1 MLEKQPVKKKK
12 KLVNNRRKSRELVM
26 KSIYR
31 GILNQF
37 DINQIKKDIKDDPD
51 YLKAD
56 ETFYQNLFDGV
67 MSNMDQLNSEIS
79 NFIDRP
85 IEKLSPIEHS
95 ILCISIYELIY
106 DAAIPYKVAI
116 NEGVELAK
124 TFGGIEG
131 YKYINGVLDKVAEK
145 RRPLEV
151 SKNYT

>member
-1 MLEKQPVKKKK
+1 MSEVQTIKKKK

-31 GILNQF
+31 GIINQF

-51 YLKAD
+51 YSKSD
-56 ETFYQNLFDGV
+56 EVFYNHLFDGV
-67 MSNMDQLNSEIS
+67 IQNINELNNEIS
-79 NFIDRP
+79 GYIDRP

-95 ILCISIYELIY
+95 ILCISVYELIY
-106 DAAIPYKVAI
+106 DSAIPYKVAI

-124 TFGGIEG
+124 TFGGVEG

-145 RRPLEV
+145 RRPLEF
-151 SKNYT
+151 SKH

>member
-1 MLEKQPVKKKK
+1 MSELQPIKKKK

-31 GILNQF
+31 GIINQF

-51 YLKAD
+51 YSKAD
-56 ETFYQNLFDGV
+56 EVFYNHLFDGV
-67 MSNMDQLNSEIS
+67 IQNIDELNIEIS
-79 NFIDRP
+79 SYIDRP

-95 ILCISIYELIY
+95 ILCISVYELIY
-106 DAAIPYKVAI
+106 DPAIPYKVAI

-145 RRPLEV
+145 RRPLEF
-151 SKNYT
+151 SKH

>member
-1 MLEKQPVKKKK
+1 MSELQPVKKKK

-31 GILNQF
+31 GIINQF

-51 YLKAD
+51 YSKAD
-56 ETFYQNLFDGV
+56 EVFYNHLFDGV
-67 MSNMDQLNSEIS
+67 IQNIDELNIEIS
-79 NFIDRP
+79 SYIDRP

-95 ILCISIYELIY
+95 ILCISVYELIY
-106 DAAIPYKVAI
+106 DSAIPYKVAI

-145 RRPLEV
+145 RRPLEF
-151 SKNYT
+151 SKH

>member
-1 MLEKQPVKKKK
+1 MSELQPVKKKK

-31 GILNQF
+31 GIINQF

-51 YLKAD
+51 YSKAD
-56 ETFYQNLFDGV
+56 EVFYNHLFDGV
-67 MSNMDQLNSEIS
+67 IQNIDELNIEIS
-79 NFIDRP
+79 SYIDRP

-95 ILCISIYELIY
+95 ILCISVYELIY
-106 DAAIPYKVAI
+106 DSAIPYKVAI

-145 RRPLEV
+145 RRPLEF
-151 SKNYT
+151 SKN

>member
-1 MLEKQPVKKKK
+1 MPIKKKK

-37 DINQIKKDIKDDPD
+37 DVNQIKKDIKDDPD

-56 ETFYQNLFDGV
+56 EVFYQNLFDGV
-67 MSNMDQLNSEIS
+67 MSYMDQLNSEIS

-106 DAAIPYKVAI
+106 DTTIPYKVAI

-131 YKYINGVLDKVAEK
+131 YKYINGVLDKIAEK
-145 RRPLEV
+145 KRPLEF
-151 SKNYT
+151 SKN

>member
-1 MLEKQPVKKKK
+1 
-12 KLVNNRRKSRELVM
+12 VM

-67 MSNMDQLNSEIS
+67 MSNMDQLNIEIS
-79 NFIDRP
+79 SFIDRP

-145 RRPLEV
+145 RRPLEF
-151 SKNYT
+151 SKN

>member
-1 MLEKQPVKKKK
+1 MSEVQPIKKKK

-31 GILNQF
+31 GIINQF

-51 YLKAD
+51 YSKAD
-56 ETFYQNLFDGV
+56 EVFYNHLFDGV
-67 MSNMDQLNSEIS
+67 IQNINELNNEIS
-79 NFIDRP
+79 GYIDRP

-95 ILCISIYELIY
+95 ILCISVYELIY
-106 DAAIPYKVAI
+106 DFAIPYKVAI

-124 TFGGIEG
+124 TFGGVEG

-145 RRPLEV
+145 RRPLEF
-151 SKNYT
+151 SKH

>member
-1 MLEKQPVKKKK
+1 MSELQPVKKKK

-31 GILNQF
+31 GIINQF

-51 YLKAD
+51 YSKAD
-56 ETFYQNLFDGV
+56 EVFYNHLFDGV
-67 MSNMDQLNSEIS
+67 IQNIDELNIEIS
-79 NFIDRP
+79 SYIDRP

-95 ILCISIYELIY
+95 ILCISVYELIY
-106 DAAIPYKVAI
+106 DPAIPYKVAI

-131 YKYINGVLDKVAEK
+131 FKYINGVLDKVAEK
-145 RRPLEV
+145 RRPLEF
-151 SKNYT
+151 SKH

>member
-1 MLEKQPVKKKK
+1 MLETMPIKKKK

-56 ETFYQNLFDGV
+56 EVFYQNLFDGV

-85 IEKLSPIEHS
+85 IEKLRAIEHS

-106 DAAIPYKVAI
+106 DTTIPYKVAI

-131 YKYINGVLDKVAEK
+131 YKYINGVLDKIAEK
-145 RRPLEV
+145 KRPLEF
-151 SKNYT
+151 SKN

>member
-1 MLEKQPVKKKK
+1 MSEIQPNKKKK

-31 GILNQF
+31 GILNKF

-56 ETFYQNLFDGV
+56 EVFYQNLFDGV

-106 DAAIPYKVAI
+106 DTTIPYKVAI

-131 YKYINGVLDKVAEK
+131 YKYINGVLDKIAEK
-145 RRPLEV
+145 KRPLEF
-151 SKNYT
+151 SKN

>member
-1 MLEKQPVKKKK
+1 MLEVQPIKKKK

-56 ETFYQNLFDGV
+56 EIFYHHLFDGI
-67 MSNMDQLNSEIS
+67 MNNMDQLNNEIS
-79 NFIDRP
+79 SFIDRP

-95 ILCISIYELIY
+95 ILCISVYELMH
-106 DAAIPYKVAI
+106 DVPTPYKVAI

-124 TFGGIEG
+124 TFGGIDG

-145 RRPLEV
+145 RRSLEFL
-151 SKNYT
+151 KH

>member
-1 MLEKQPVKKKK
+1 MSEVQPIKKKK

-31 GILNQF
+31 GIINQF

-51 YLKAD
+51 YSKAD
-56 ETFYQNLFDGV
+56 EVFYNHLFDGV
-67 MSNMDQLNSEIS
+67 IQNINELNNEIS
-79 NFIDRP
+79 GYIDRP

-95 ILCISIYELIY
+95 ILCISVYELIY
-106 DAAIPYKVAI
+106 DSAIPYKVAI

-124 TFGGIEG
+124 TFGGVEG

-145 RRPLEV
+145 RRPLEF
-151 SKNYT
+151 SKH

>member
-1 MLEKQPVKKKK
+1 MSELQPVKKKK

-31 GILNQF
+31 GIINQF

-51 YLKAD
+51 YSKAD
-56 ETFYQNLFDGV
+56 EVFYNNLFDGV
-67 MSNMDQLNSEIS
+67 IQNIDELNIEIS
-79 NFIDRP
+79 SYIDRP

-95 ILCISIYELIY
+95 ILCISVYELIY
-106 DAAIPYKVAI
+106 EPAIPYKVAI

-145 RRPLEV
+145 RRPLEF
-151 SKNYT
+151 SKH

>member
-1 MLEKQPVKKKK
+1 MPIKKKK
-12 KLVNNRRKSRELVM
+12 NLVNNRRKSRELVM

-56 ETFYQNLFDGV
+56 EVFYQNLFDGV

-106 DAAIPYKVAI
+106 DTTIPYKVAI

-131 YKYINGVLDKVAEK
+131 YKYINGVLDKIAEK
-145 RRPLEV
+145 KRPLEF
-151 SKNYT
+151 SKN

>member
-1 MLEKQPVKKKK
+1 MLETQPIKKKK
-12 KLVNNRRKSRELVM
+12 KLINNRRKSRELVM

-85 IEKLSPIEHS
+85 IEKLSPIEYS

-145 RRPLEV
+145 RRPLEF
-151 SKNYT
+151 SKN

>member
-1 MLEKQPVKKKK
+1 MLETQPIKKKK

-37 DINQIKKDIKDDPD
+37 DVNQIKKDIKDDPD

-56 ETFYQNLFDGV
+56 EVFYQNLFDGV
-67 MSNMDQLNSEIS
+67 MSYMDQLNSEIS

-106 DAAIPYKVAI
+106 DTTIPYKVAI

-131 YKYINGVLDKVAEK
+131 YKYINGVLDKIAEK
-145 RRPLEV
+145 KRPLEF
-151 SKNYT
+151 SKN

>member
-1 MLEKQPVKKKK
+1 MVETQSIKKKK

-37 DINQIKKDIKDDPD
+37 DVNQIKKDIKDDPD

-56 ETFYQNLFDGV
+56 EVFYQNLFDGV
-67 MSNMDQLNSEIS
+67 ISNMDQLNSEIS

-106 DAAIPYKVAI
+106 DATIPYKVAI

-145 RRPLEV
+145 KRPLEFF
-151 SKNYT
+151 KN

>member
-1 MLEKQPVKKKK
+1 MSELQPVKKKK

-31 GILNQF
+31 GIINQF
-37 DINQIKKDIKDDPD
+37 DINHIKDDPD
-51 YLKAD
+51 YSKAD
-56 ETFYQNLFDGV
+56 EVFYNHLFDGV
-67 MSNMDQLNSEIS
+67 FQNIAELNIEIS
-79 NFIDRP
+79 SYIDRP

-95 ILCISIYELIY
+95 ILCISVYELIY
-106 DAAIPYKVAI
+106 DSAIPYKVAI

-145 RRPLEV
+145 RRPLEF
-151 SKNYT
+151 SKH

>member
-1 MLEKQPVKKKK
+1 MSELQPVKKKK

-31 GILNQF
+31 GIINQF

-51 YLKAD
+51 YSKAD
-56 ETFYQNLFDGV
+56 EVFYNHLFDGV
-67 MSNMDQLNSEIS
+67 FQNIVELNIEIS
-79 NFIDRP
+79 SYIDRP

-106 DAAIPYKVAI
+106 DSAIPYKVAI

-124 TFGGIEG
+124 TFGGVEG

-145 RRPLEV
+145 RRPLEF
-151 SKNYT
+151 SKH

>member
-1 MLEKQPVKKKK
+1 MSELQPVKKKK

-31 GILNQF
+31 GIINQL

-51 YLKAD
+51 YSKAD
-56 ETFYQNLFDGV
+56 EVFYNHLFDGV
-67 MSNMDQLNSEIS
+67 IQNIDELNIEIS
-79 NFIDRP
+79 SYIDRP

-95 ILCISIYELIY
+95 ILCISVYELIY
-106 DAAIPYKVAI
+106 DSAIPYKVAI

-145 RRPLEV
+145 RRPLEF
-151 SKNYT
+151 SKH

>member
-1 MLEKQPVKKKK
+1 MSEVQTIKKKK

-31 GILNQF
+31 GIINQF

-51 YLKAD
+51 YSKAD
-56 ETFYQNLFDGV
+56 EVFYNHLFDGV
-67 MSNMDQLNSEIS
+67 IQNLNELNNEIS
-79 NFIDRP
+79 GYIDRP

-95 ILCISIYELIY
+95 ILCISVYELIY
-106 DAAIPYKVAI
+106 DSAIPYKVAI

-124 TFGGIEG
+124 TFGGVEG

-145 RRPLEV
+145 RRPLEF
-151 SKNYT
+151 SKH

>member
-1 MLEKQPVKKKK
+1 MLETMPIKKKK

-37 DINQIKKDIKDDPD
+37 DVNQIKKDIKDDPD

-56 ETFYQNLFDGV
+56 EVFYQNLFDGV

-106 DAAIPYKVAI
+106 DTTIPYKVAI

-131 YKYINGVLDKVAEK
+131 YKYINGVLDKIAEK
-145 RRPLEV
+145 KRPLEF
-151 SKNYT
+151 SKN

>member
-1 MLEKQPVKKKK
+1 MVETQSIKKKK

-37 DINQIKKDIKDDPD
+37 DVNQIKKDIKDDPD

-56 ETFYQNLFDGV
+56 EVFYQNLFDGV
-67 MSNMDQLNSEIS
+67 ISNMDQLNSEIS

-85 IEKLSPIEHS
+85 IKKLSPIEHS

-106 DAAIPYKVAI
+106 DTTIPYKVAI

-145 RRPLEV
+145 TRHLEF
-151 SKNYT
+151 SKN

>member
-1 MLEKQPVKKKK
+1 MLDVQPAKKKK

-56 ETFYQNLFDGV
+56 EVFYQNLFDGV
-67 MSNMDQLNSEIS
+67 MSNLDQLNNEIS
-79 NFIDRP
+79 SFIDRP

-95 ILCISIYELIY
+95 ILCISIYELMY
-106 DAAIPYKVAI
+106 DKAIPYKVAI

-124 TFGGIEG
+124 TFGGVEG

-145 RRPLEV
+145 RRPLEF
-151 SKNYT
+151 SKN

>member
-1 MLEKQPVKKKK
+1 MLEVQPIKKKK

-56 ETFYQNLFDGV
+56 EVFYHHIFDGI
-67 MSNMDQLNSEIS
+67 MNNMGELNNEIS
-79 NFIDRP
+79 SFIDRP
-85 IEKLSPIEHS
+85 INKLSPIEHS
-95 ILCISIYELIY
+95 ILCISVYELMY

-145 RRPLEV
+145 RRPLEFL
-151 SKNYT
+151 KH

>member
-1 MLEKQPVKKKK
+1 MLDVQPAKKKK

-56 ETFYQNLFDGV
+56 EVFYQNLFDGV
-67 MSNMDQLNSEIS
+67 MSNLDQLNNEIS
-79 NFIDRP
+79 SFIDRP

-95 ILCISIYELIY
+95 ILCISIYELIH
-106 DAAIPYKVAI
+106 DKAIPYKVAI

-124 TFGGIEG
+124 TFGGVEG

-145 RRPLEV
+145 RRPLEF
-151 SKNYT
+151 SKN

>member
-1 MLEKQPVKKKK
+1 MLETQSIKKKK

-67 MSNMDQLNSEIS
+67 MSNMDQLNIEIS
-79 NFIDRP
+79 SFIDRP

-145 RRPLEV
+145 RRPLEF
-151 SKNYT
+151 SKN

>member
-1 MLEKQPVKKKK
+1 MLEVQPIKKKK

-56 ETFYQNLFDGV
+56 EVFYHHLFDGI
-67 MSNMDQLNSEIS
+67 MNNMDQLNNEIS
-79 NFIDRP
+79 SFIDRP

-95 ILCISIYELIY
+95 ILCISVYELMH
-106 DAAIPYKVAI
+106 DVPTPYKVAI

-124 TFGGIEG
+124 TFGGIDG

-145 RRPLEV
+145 RRPLEFP
-151 SKNYT
+151 KH

>member
-1 MLEKQPVKKKK
+1 MLEVQPIKKKK

-56 ETFYQNLFDGV
+56 EVFYHQLFDGI
-67 MSNMDQLNSEIS
+67 MNNMDQLNNEIS
-79 NFIDRP
+79 SFIDRP

-95 ILCISIYELIY
+95 ILCISVYELMY
-106 DAAIPYKVAI
+106 DALIPYKVAI

-124 TFGGIEG
+124 TFGGIDG

-145 RRPLEV
+145 RRPLEFL
-151 SKNYT
+151 KY

>member
-1 MLEKQPVKKKK
+1 MSEIQPNKKKK
-12 KLVNNRRKSRELVM
+12 QLVNNRRKSRELVM

-37 DINQIKKDIKDDPD
+37 DVNQIKKDIKDDPD

-56 ETFYQNLFDGV
+56 EVFYQNLFDGV

-106 DAAIPYKVAI
+106 DTTIPYKVAI

-145 RRPLEV
+145 RRPLEF
-151 SKNYT
+151 SKN

>member
-1 MLEKQPVKKKK
+1 MLEVQPIKKKK

-56 ETFYQNLFDGV
+56 EVFYHQLFDGI
-67 MSNMDQLNSEIS
+67 MNNMDQLNNEIS
-79 NFIDRP
+79 SFIDRP

-95 ILCISIYELIY
+95 ILCISVYELMY
-106 DAAIPYKVAI
+106 DVLIPYKVAI

-124 TFGGIEG
+124 TFGGIDG

-145 RRPLEV
+145 RRPLEFL
-151 SKNYT
+151 KY

>member
-1 MLEKQPVKKKK
+1 MLETQPIKKKK

-56 ETFYQNLFDGV
+56 EVFYQNLFDGV

-145 RRPLEV
+145 RRPLEF
-151 SKNYT
+151 SKN

>member
-1 MLEKQPVKKKK
+1 MLETMPIKKKK

-56 ETFYQNLFDGV
+56 EVFYQNLFDGV

-106 DAAIPYKVAI
+106 DTTIPYKVAI

-145 RRPLEV
+145 RRPLEF
-151 SKNYT
+151 SKN

>member
-1 MLEKQPVKKKK
+1 MSEIQPNKKKK

-37 DINQIKKDIKDDPD
+37 DVNQIKKDIKDDPD

-56 ETFYQNLFDGV
+56 EVFYQNLFDGV

-106 DAAIPYKVAI
+106 DTTIPYKVAI

-145 RRPLEV
+145 RRQLEF
-151 SKNYT
+151 SKN

>member
-1 MLEKQPVKKKK
+1 MSEIQPNKKKK

-37 DINQIKKDIKDDPD
+37 DVNQIKKDIRDDPD

-56 ETFYQNLFDGV
+56 EVFYQNLFDGV

-106 DAAIPYKVAI
+106 DTTIPYKVAI

-145 RRPLEV
+145 RRYLEF
-151 SKNYT
+151 SKN